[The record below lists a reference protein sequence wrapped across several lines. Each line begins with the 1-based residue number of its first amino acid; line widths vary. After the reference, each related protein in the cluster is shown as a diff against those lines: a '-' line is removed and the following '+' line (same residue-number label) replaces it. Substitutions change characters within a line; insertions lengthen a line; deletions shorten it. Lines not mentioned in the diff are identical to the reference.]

1 MNTLKV
7 VIIALSSAL
16 FLSACTET
24 PPAPTMV
31 VPEPVSNGKL

>member
-7 VIIALSSAL
+7 VVIALSSAL

-24 PPAPTMV
+24 PTPTMV
-31 VPEPVSNGKL
+31 IPEPVSDGKL